1 MNYIAKKLILGSALA
16 IWGSCA
22 LAATTWTLDNKSTT
36 APVETGWKATTN
48 SSAIYSTSVGYWA
61 GSGVG
66 VGGESSSDGQHSLD
80 NKAGYEAL
88 MLNFGTESVHLDSV
102 SLGWTQTDSDI
113 FVLAYTGTTPFTG
126 SLAGATYA
134 SLLSNGW
141 TLVGNYANVGS
152 STVQLNAAANL
163 YSSFWLIGAGGFDG
177 TLGVTSGDKDSKGNW
192 LSFSTARYDYV
203 KVSAVSGTVKQPPP
217 PTSHVPEPGS
227 LALAGAAFLG
237 ILGMRRK
244 RD

>member
-1 MNYIAKKLILGSALA
+1 MNYIVKKFVLGTALA
-16 IWGSCA
+16 VWGSCA
-22 LAATTWTLDNKSTT
+22 LAATTWTLDNKSST
-36 APVETGWKATTN
+36 APTETGWKAGNN
-48 SSAIYSTSVGYWA
+48 SSAIYSTSTGYWA

-66 VGGESSSDGQHSLD
+66 VGGESSVDGQHSLD
-80 NKAGYEAL
+80 NKSGYEML

-113 FVLAYTGTTPFTG
+113 FVLAYTGATPFTG

-141 TLVGNYANVGS
+141 SLVGNYANVGS
-152 STVQLNAAANL
+152 NTVQLNAAASL

-177 TLGVTSGDKDSKGNW
+177 TLGVTSGDKSNGSW
-192 LSFSTARYDYV
+192 QSFTSSRYDYV
-203 KVSAVSGTVKQPPP
+203 KVAAVSGTVKQPPP
-217 PTSHVPEPGS
+217 PATHVPEPGS

-237 ILGMRRK
+237 ILGIRRK